1 MRVAALLA
9 LAAGLFL
16 AAPAHAHPDHEGSSE
31 RWTRKGPL
39 KHFDARERARFRED
53 LSYSAP
59 FFVLGGLDL
68 AAGIVVTAGTPYLEQ
83 GLVALVSG
91 GLTVVG
97 GFSLLIHTLVDWGL
111 IGPKH
116 DFWSGRPG
124 LRLAVGP
131 GVLVGRW

>member
-1 MRVAALLA
+1 MRMPNRA
-9 LAAGLFL
+9 AAGYYRWRL
-16 AAPAHAHPDHEGSSE
+16 PDAQ
-31 RWTRKGPL
+31 TRVLIAGAGPGISP
-39 KHFDARERARFRED
+39 RER
-53 LSYSAP
+53 LSLADSLTA
-59 FFVLGGLDL
+59 GL